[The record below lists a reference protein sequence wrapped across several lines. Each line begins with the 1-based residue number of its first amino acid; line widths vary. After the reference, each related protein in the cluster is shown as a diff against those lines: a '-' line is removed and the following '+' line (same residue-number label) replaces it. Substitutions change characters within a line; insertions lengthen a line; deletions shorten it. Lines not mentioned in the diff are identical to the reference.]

1 MKIIITEQQLNKLS
15 EGPIGY
21 DLAKD
26 IRKYQLKK
34 YPNQDKNLESIF
46 GKNVYRLYYN
56 IETGQQIFP
65 TRKTPS
71 LKFNTQEP
79 KDKLKNDITKVLKY
93 NGYGLVSMEKNIAQ
107 NIKTGQ
113 NVKATK
119 VLNNIDNDTLIRYNE
134 FLDSLTRS
142 TNEQNLFAVISR
154 HPYDIS
160 NMGSY
165 ENFQSCM
172 DLSDI
177 ESIKDTNFGTRYGA
191 EGAGTYAE
199 DMFENEGIIFY
210 LIKEND
216 WNIQAPLARFA
227 EGIYCV
233 SHSSIYGKTN
243 PKFVNFIS
251 QWLNIYYSE
260 IIKTSEKNISN
271 DIENKTDYEIVDI
284 YSKAEKHEIPDILRN
299 IITNKKYSA
308 LKRII
313 DKNAY
318 LTHKIVTTLGY
329 EIIKTFPQELKDYIT
344 KAAMQEYK
352 EYLHNIDIILF
363 VLNSNTE
370 KLKEFGI
377 NIINNLYRNSTYK
390 LSTNKH
396 DPINSMIKVV
406 KHITPEEYSKILSK
420 YKQLLNKDGLFNHEA
435 GEEMLKST
443 EQKLKQ
449 TV

>member
-1 MKIIITEQQLNKLS
+1 MKIIISEQQLSQLS

-79 KDKLKNDITKVLKY
+79 KDKLKNDITKVLEYKGY
-93 NGYGLVSMEKNIAQ
+93 NLVNMEKNIAK
-107 NIKTGQ
+107 NVKTGQ
-113 NVKATK
+113 TVKATK
-119 VLNNIDNDTLIRYNE
+119 ILNNIDNDTLIRYNE
-134 FLDSLTRS
+134 FLDSLTRA
-142 TNEQNLFAVISR
+142 TNEGNLFAVISR

-172 DLSDI
+172 DLSGI
-177 ESIKDTNFGTRYGA
+177 KSIKDTSFGTRYGA

-199 DMFENEGIIFY
+199 DMFDSQAVIFY

-216 WNIQAPLARFA
+216 WNIQDPLARFA

-233 SHSSIYGKTN
+233 SHSSVYGKSN
-243 PKFVNFIS
+243 PKFVNFIT

-260 IIKTSEKNISN
+260 IIKISKKNTPN
-271 DIENKTDYEIVDI
+271 DIESKTDYEIADI
-284 YSKAEKHEIPDILRN
+284 YSKAERHEIPDILRN
-299 IITNKKYSA
+299 IIINKKYSA
-308 LKRII
+308 LRKII
-313 DKNAY
+313 DKNTY
-318 LTHKIVTTLGY
+318 IIHRIVTMLGY
-329 EIIKTFPQELKDYIT
+329 EIIKTFPQELKDHIT
-344 KAAMQEYK
+344 KTAMVEYK
-352 EYLHNIDIILF
+352 EYLHNVDIILF
-363 VLNSNTE
+363 VLNSDTE
-370 KLKEFGI
+370 KLKEFDI
-377 NIINNLYRNSTYK
+377 NVIQNLYQNSTYK
-390 LSTNKH
+390 LKTNKYNS
-396 DPINSMIKVV
+396 INSMIKVV
-406 KHITPEEYSKILSK
+406 KYINPEEYSKILAK
-420 YKQLLNKDGLFNHEA
+420 YKTLLNKDGLFNHEA
-435 GEEMLKST
+435 GDELLKST

-449 TV
+449 TL